1 MLVLVIQDIVNR
13 HCADMTQAE
22 RADLTQELLLRIDEN
37 YLVLPKD
44 HRLALMVEANTEIDP
59 KHW

>member
-1 MLVLVIQDIVNR
+1 MLLVIQDIVNR
-13 HCADMTQAE
+13 HCADLTHHQQAE
-22 RADLTQELLLRIDEN
+22 LVQEILLRIDEN

-44 HRLALMVEANTEIDP
+44 HQLALMVQANTEIDP